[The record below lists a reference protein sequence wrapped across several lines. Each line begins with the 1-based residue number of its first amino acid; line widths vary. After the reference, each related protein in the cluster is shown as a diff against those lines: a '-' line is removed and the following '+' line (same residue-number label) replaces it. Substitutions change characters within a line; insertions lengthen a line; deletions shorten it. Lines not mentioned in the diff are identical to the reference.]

1 VIQGYAVE
9 IFADVFSNEKSGVK
23 EGQSVDT
30 VLEIS
35 VNTFLSLPVPIKFPT
50 NLRKFIFMQ

>member
-1 VIQGYAVE
+1 MIQGYAVE

-30 VLEIS
+30 VLETS
-35 VNTFLSLPVPIKFPT
+35 VNLSLPVPIKFPT